1 MANLKELKT
10 RISSVKST
18 QKITSAMKMVAAS
31 RLKKAQEAAE
41 SARPYAEKM
50 NSIVSSLITARS
62 SLDGAP
68 PLLAGTGSEE
78 NYLLVVMTSDR
89 GLCGGYNSN
98 IVRETRLRARELKD
112 SGKVVKLLCIG
123 RKGRDQLKG
132 EFGDE
137 IVHTYEDVGRG
148 GIEFAEAENITNRV
162 LELFDAGEF
171 DVCMIIYNKFVS
183 AITQV
188 VTRQKIIPVEMVDNA
203 GVDDDIADDVTNHDF
218 VYEFEPSEEGI
229 LEVLLPDNIKVQ
241 IFGAMLESSAS
252 EHGSRMSAM
261 DNATRNAG
269 EMIDGLTL
277 TFNRTRQAKITSE
290 LIEIISGAEA
300 L

>member
-41 SARPYAEKM
+41 SARPYSEKM

-68 PLLAGTGSEE
+68 PLLAGTGSEDH
-78 NYLLVVMTSDR
+78 YLLVVMTSDR

-98 IVRETRLRARELKD
+98 IVRETRLRARELQD

-132 EFGDE
+132 EFGE
-137 IVHTYEDVGRG
+137 SILHTYEDVGRG

-188 VTRQKIIPVEMVDNA
+188 VTPKKIIPVEIT
-203 GVDDDIADDVTNHDF
+203 DDIADDGEISDF
-218 VYEFEPSEEGI
+218 VYDFEPSEEGI
-229 LEVLLPDNIKVQ
+229 LEVLLPDNLKVQ

-252 EHGSRMSAM
+252 EHGARMSAM

>member
-41 SARPYAEKM
+41 SARPYSEKM

-68 PLLAGTGSEE
+68 PLLAGTGSE
-78 NYLLVVMTSDR
+78 NHYLLVVMTSDR

-98 IVRETRLRARELKD
+98 IVRETRLRARELQD

-132 EFGDE
+132 EFGE
-137 IVHTYEDVGRG
+137 AILHTYEDVGRG

-183 AITQV
+183 AITQI
-188 VTRQKIIPVEMVDNA
+188 VTPQKIIPVEMT
-203 GVDDDIADDVTNHDF
+203 DDIADDGEISDF
-218 VYEFEPSEEGI
+218 VYDFEPSEEGI
-229 LEVLLPDNIKVQ
+229 LEVLLPDNLKVQ

-252 EHGSRMSAM
+252 EHGARMSAM

>member
-41 SARPYAEKM
+41 SARPYSEKM

-68 PLLAGTGSEE
+68 PLLAGTGSEDH
-78 NYLLVVMTSDR
+78 YLLVVMTSDR

-132 EFGDE
+132 EFGE
-137 IVHTYEDVGRG
+137 SILHTYEDVGRG

-188 VTRQKIIPVEMVDNA
+188 VTPKKIIPVEMT
-203 GVDDDIADDVTNHDF
+203 DDIADDGEISDF
-218 VYEFEPSEEGI
+218 VYDFEPSEEGI
-229 LEVLLPDNIKVQ
+229 LEVLLPDNLKVQ

-252 EHGSRMSAM
+252 EHGARMSAM

>member
-41 SARPYAEKM
+41 SARPYSEKM
-50 NSIVSSLITARS
+50 NSIVSSLITAGS

-68 PLLAGTGSEE
+68 PLLAGTGSEDH
-78 NYLLVVMTSDR
+78 YLLVVMTSDR

-112 SGKVVKLLCIG
+112 SGKVVKFLCIG

-137 IVHTYEDVGRG
+137 ILHTYEDVGRG
-148 GIEFAEAENITNRV
+148 GIEFTEAENITNKV
-162 LELFDAGEF
+162 LGLFNAGDF

-188 VTRQKIIPVEMVDNA
+188 VTPKKIIPVEMT
-203 GVDDDIADDVTNHDF
+203 DDIADDGEISDF
-218 VYEFEPSEEGI
+218 VYDFEPSEEGI
-229 LEVLLPDNIKVQ
+229 LEVLLPDNLKVQ

-252 EHGSRMSAM
+252 EHGARMSAM

>member
-41 SARPYAEKM
+41 SARPYSEKM

-68 PLLAGTGSEE
+68 PLLAGTGSED

-112 SGKVVKLLCIG
+112 SGKVVKFLCIG

-137 IVHTYEDVGRG
+137 ILHTYEDVGRG

-188 VTRQKIIPVEMVDNA
+188 VTPKKIIPVEMT
-203 GVDDDIADDVTNHDF
+203 DDIADDGEISDF
-218 VYEFEPSEEGI
+218 VYDFEPSEEGI
-229 LEVLLPDNIKVQ
+229 LEVLLPDNLKVQ

-252 EHGSRMSAM
+252 EHGARMSAM